1 MSSIEQKL
9 STLRELMDLREA
21 LRLRKEELV
30 EQARA
35 PYRDVLDKIEQA
47 AAEIEAEFA
56 DQVEDVNERIV
67 ETEAQVRADVVTLG
81 QSVKVNGL
89 QAVYMKGRVTWD
101 AKALDGYALGHPEL
115 FAFRREGE
123 PSVSLRNVGR

>member
-30 EQARA
+30 EQAKA
-35 PYRDVLDKIEQA
+35 PYRDVLYKIEQA

-56 DQVEDVNERIV
+56 DQVEDVNERIA

-101 AKALDGYALGHPEL
+101 AKALDGYAVGHPEL
-115 FAFRREGE
+115 FAFRRESE